1 MGGERRVTTIGQAES
16 NFLGIEYVRQ
26 VPGADQFDAISEDH
40 DPDRG
45 ADEVVA
51 VDQGIADSFRLSA
64 QTWVASHPFPTALEI
79 VVCRRSQ
86 TRETLNSVKLC
97 PKRRRSKVS
106 SRWSWWAGII

>member
-1 MGGERRVTTIGQAES
+1 MGRERRVTTIGQAES

-64 QTWVASHPFPTALEI
+64 QTWVTSHPFPTALEI
-79 VVCRRSQ
+79 CC
-86 TRETLNSVKLC
+86 T
-97 PKRRRSKVS
+97 PKISNQ
-106 SRWSWWAGII
+106 